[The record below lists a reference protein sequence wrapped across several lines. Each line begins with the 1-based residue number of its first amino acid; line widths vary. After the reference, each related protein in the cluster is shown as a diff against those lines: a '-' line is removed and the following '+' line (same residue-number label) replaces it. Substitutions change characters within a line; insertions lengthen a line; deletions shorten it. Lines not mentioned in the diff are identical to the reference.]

1 MNKIQEK
8 IKVSI
13 IIAAYNVESLI
24 VKCLNSLI
32 NQTLKEIEIIVV
44 DDGSTD
50 NTLEVARRFLFDER
64 VIIITQTNQKQGA
77 ARNRALDIA
86 KGEYITFVDSDDWV
100 NDEYCELLYK
110 TAKKYNADIAAAS
123 ATRDYKNKVKKHL
136 ELLEENLYTGTEE
149 MINALKR
156 HLETHSKMYRF
167 EPIKNLRFPEGVFYE
182 DAPYTIRAINEL
194 KTLVTVPNAHYHYY
208 SNPKSTIKQKITGK
222 NKEDKIITSLDV
234 INYAEEKN
242 INLPKFVIYKD
253 SHLLWTIKHYKNYEE
268 FYLFGIKLFRKNREF
283 KFIN

>member
-136 ELLEENLYTGTEE
+136 ELLEENLYIGTEE

-242 INLPKFVIYKD
+242 INLPKIVIYKD